1 MNKFALII
9 FFTTLFCKT
18 ISAQQTFIPDDN
30 FEQVLIDLG
39 VDDTL
44 DNYVLTT
51 IIYPLAGIDRSNY
64 CIRSKFLR
72 SALQQQQQGLCVWR
86 YCTHG
91 LWG

>member
-9 FFTTLFCKT
+9 FFTTLYCKT

-51 IIYPLAGIDRSNY
+51 IIYSCA
-64 CIRSKFLR
+64 
-72 SALQQQQQGLCVWR
+72 
-86 YCTHG
+86 
-91 LWG
+91 